1 MPPSEATESAEAQKA
16 APQKLTRPEGARR
29 DGGTPVYPKQHAGVN
44 ATDPCISPELELV
57 DA

>member
-1 MPPSEATESAEAQKA
+1 MPLSEATESVEAQKA

-29 DGGTPVYPKQHAGVN
+29 DDGTPMYPKQHAGDK
-44 ATDPCISPELELV
+44 AAEPCISPELGLV